1 MAKTIR
7 RNLALREY
15 DIKSTP
21 GGDPVVHSLK
31 FIKINGELVF
41 LPRAVACGL
50 NVNMKEN
57 RLRGFLP
64 IDEKGNKTGHPTP
77 VNIDAMIEW
86 NGKKII
92 L

>member
-1 MAKTIR
+1 MTETIR

-15 DIKSTP
+15 DIKTTP
-21 GGDPVVHSLK
+21 GGDQVVHSLK
-31 FIKINGELVF
+31 FIKKNGELVF
-41 LPRAVACGL
+41 FPRAIACGL
-50 NVNMKEN
+50 NVNMKDN

-64 IDEKGNKTGHPTP
+64 IDEKGNKIGHPTS
-77 VNIDAMIEW
+77 VNIDSIIQW